1 MTRRVFNGSGD
12 RQAVEIID
20 ISDPTQ
26 PATVGGIDVNA
37 YGDEPQAVAIHK
49 GILAVTVVTHDR
61 PEIPGAILLFN
72 VDGIPPGRSRSCAR
86 RPPATSPAPCS
97 TSTAACT

>member
-1 MTRRVFNGSGD
+1 VFNGSGD

-49 GILAVTVVTHDR
+49 GILAVRWSPMTV
-61 PEIPGAILLFN
+61 
-72 VDGIPPGRSRSCAR
+72 R
-86 RPPATSPAPCS
+86 RSPAPSCSS
-97 TSTAACT
+97 TSTASRLADRVPLLAGRGPHHRHRARRQRRPVHD

>member
-1 MTRRVFNGSGD
+1 VFNGSGD

-61 PEIPGAILLFN
+61 PEIPA
-72 VDGIPPGRSRSCAR
+72 PSC
-86 RPPATSPAPCS
+86 SS
-97 TSTAACT
+97 TSTASRLADRVPVLAGRGPHHRHRARRQRRPVHD